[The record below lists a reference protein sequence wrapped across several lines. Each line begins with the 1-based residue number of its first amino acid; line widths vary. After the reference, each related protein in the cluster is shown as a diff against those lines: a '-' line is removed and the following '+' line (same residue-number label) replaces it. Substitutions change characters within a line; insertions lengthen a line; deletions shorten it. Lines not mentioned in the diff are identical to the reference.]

1 MFLAQKRQYKRNAL
15 STKARSPKMGKISA
29 VLVHTKWKTTFLEPF
44 NVLFESKSQKPHH
57 FFVVAYK
64 KSVILQ

>member
-1 MFLAQKRQYKRNAL
+1 MHFPQRLARQKWEKYL
-15 STKARSPKMGKISA
+15 LYI
-29 VLVHTKWKTTFLEPF
+29 HTKWKTTFLEPF